1 MVQCID
7 PFIIIPLG
15 HYEVMRLRRAMD
27 IEIALTPRA
36 DGMPLQRWLYA
47 EIRAAILS
55 GRLMPGSRLPA
66 TRDLALRLKISRGT
80 VLAVYEQLGAEGYIR
95 SLTGRGSDDADRVIY
110 CGTFSK
116 LLFPSLRMAYAVLPD
131 QLIVPFTAA
140 LSLTYRHL
148 PLIVQT
154 TLHEFISEGHFGRH
168 VRRMRLLYAE
178 RAQALRQAADA
189 HLAGLLE
196 IPKITMGLDTPAF
209 LPSESDD
216 KYIAQ
221 LAAQA
226 GIESRPLSVY
236 AGAHT
241 APPGLLLGFA
251 AVSPT
256 EINAGAR
263 ILARVLEAVI

>member
-1 MVQCID
+1 LLAWARQNDAVVIED
-7 PFIIIPLG
+7 DYDSEYRFEGAPL
-15 HYEVMRLRRAMD
+15 A
-27 IEIALTPRA
+27 AL
-36 DGMPLQRWLYA
+36 
-47 EIRAAILS
+47 
-55 GRLMPGSRLPA
+55 
-66 TRDLALRLKISRGT
+66 K
-80 VLAVYEQLGAEGYIR
+80 
-95 SLTGRGSDDADRVIY
+95 SLDDAGRVIY

-131 QLIVPFTAA
+131 QLIAPFTAA

-154 TLHEFISEGHFGRH
+154 TLHEFISDGHFGRH

-178 RAQALRQAADA
+178 RAKALRQAADA
-189 HLAGLLE
+189 HLTGLIE

-209 LPSESDD
+209 LPPESND
-216 KYIAQ
+216 KQVAH

-236 AGAHT
+236 AGTHT

-251 AVSPT
+251 AVNPK
-256 EINAGAR
+256 EIEFGTR
-263 ILARVLEAVI
+263 TLARVLRTAFSSFA